1 MIHLSSA
8 KSARAEHRHRFS
20 AMLLGAALLPCVMSP
35 AMSQSATS
43 GNYKAEPPQAGPGA
57 ARFESGEQVFHI
69 ATVHLDAKT
78 NVKGDAAHPPEP
90 FPEAAAG
97 SGGGLIVRR
106 PDEQGNWSVRA
117 FVFQPSQLVVKQGD
131 KIVLNFVGV
140 QGPSHTIAIE
150 GRDERISLKR
160 GEMKT
165 VRFVAE
171 QPGTIRFVS
180 VGREPT
186 MQGSILVLR
195 RD

>member
-1 MIHLSSA
+1 MAHFA
-8 KSARAEHRHRFS
+8 SARPISRMA
-20 AMLLGAALLPCVMSP
+20 AMLVGALALPYALSP
-35 AMSQSATS
+35 AMGQSA
-43 GNYKAEPPQAGPGA
+43 GGDYKAKPAQAGAGA
-57 ARFESGEQVFHI
+57 ERLEATEQVFYI

-78 NVKGDAAHPPEP
+78 NVNGDAGHPPEP
-90 FPEAAAG
+90 FPGSAAG
-97 SGGGLIVRR
+97 SSGGLIVRR

-117 FVFQPSQLVVKQGD
+117 FVFQPSQVVVRQGD
-131 KIVLNFVGV
+131 KVALNFVGV

-150 GRDERISLKR
+150 GQNERILLKR

-171 QPGTIRFVS
+171 QPGTIGFAS

-195 RD
+195 RE